1 MQVIETGQGKLTGI
15 AFAGGTEFRG
25 VPFAAAPTGKNRF
38 LGPQPASPWSG
49 VRMANQWPKAV
60 VQDPV
65 PFMGI
70 SHIGEEALSLNIW
83 VPDADGPMPVM
94 LWFHGGGY
102 LTGSPSQPLYNAQ
115 VLARD
120 QGVIVVAASY
130 RLGFCG
136 FGHLDAQRTGLDIES
151 NRGLRDQVAA
161 LRWVVDNIAAFGGDP
176 GCITLFG
183 ESAGGF
189 SVASLMACPQAQGLF
204 QQAIVQSGA
213 ADMVLAQDEGLRIAD
228 AVIDALPG
236 SGAAADRLLSASA
249 EDLCRAQRK
258 VLAQSVCRGLR
269 TSTPQYGMV
278 FMPVVDGETLTAS
291 PVASIASGSSRKVRL
306 LAGVCRDEWH
316 LFAYAQPFNGGKS
329 LADLRALTEEDL
341 HKRFQRTLPEH
352 WESAW
357 AYYSHQVVPHPQRG
371 RLDWFSAMESDRLF
385 RVPTQ
390 RLLDAHA
397 SAGGLCW
404 GFEFTWGSHAFGVPL
419 GACHVV
425 DVPFVFRG
433 TDTPIGQLFTGGG
446 EAADQ
451 LAVRVGQVWGHVA
464 KGNHPDWAEWSRG
477 SMLHTFGREEG
488 ETTLLC
494 DNGNRL
500 WQEIIPPAKAAS
512 KARGSV

>member
-1 MQVIETGQGKLTGI
+1 MHVIETSLGKLTGV

-25 VPFAAAPTGKNRF
+25 VPFAAAPTGRARF

-49 VRMANQWPKAV
+49 VRAADQWPSAV

-70 SHIGEEALSLNIW
+70 SQIGEEALSLNIW
-83 VPDADGPMPVM
+83 VPEADGPMPVM

-102 LTGSPSQPLYNAQ
+102 LTGSPSQPLYNGQ
-115 VLARD
+115 TLARD

-136 FGHLDAQRTGLDIES
+136 FGHLDPQYTGLDVES

-161 LRWVVDNIAAFGGDP
+161 LRWVVENIAAFGGDP
-176 GCITLFG
+176 GRITLFG

-189 SVASLMACPQAQGLF
+189 SVATLMACPQAQGLF
-204 QQAIVQSGA
+204 QHAIVQSGA
-213 ADMVLAQDEGLRIAD
+213 ADMVVAADEGLRISD
-228 AVIDALPG
+228 GVIEGLPG
-236 SGAAADRLLSASA
+236 TGALADRLLSASPD
-249 EDLCRAQRK
+249 DLRRAQRK
-258 VLAQSVCRGLR
+258 VLNQSVCRGLR

-278 FMPVVDGETLTAS
+278 FLPVVDGETLKAS
-291 PVASIASGSSRKVRL
+291 PVEAIASGSSRDVRL

-316 LFAYAQPFNGGKS
+316 LFQYAPPFNGGKS
-329 LADLRALTEEDL
+329 LEELRALTEDDL
-341 HKRFQRTLPEH
+341 RRRFQRTLPEH
-352 WESAW
+352 WQSAW
-357 AYYSHQVVPHPQRG
+357 AFYARSVLPHPQRG
-371 RLDWFSAMESDRLF
+371 KLDWFSTMESDRLF

-404 GFEFTWGSHAFGVPL
+404 GFQFTWESHAFGVPL

-433 TDTPIGQLFTGGG
+433 TDTPVGQLFTGGG
-446 EAADQ
+446 DGADR
-451 LAVRVGQVWGHVA
+451 LARRIGQIWGGLA
-464 KGNHPDWAEWSRG
+464 KGNDPDWAKWSESALLRC
-477 SMLHTFGREEG
+477 FGKEES
-488 ETTLLC
+488 EATLMC

-500 WQEIIPPAKAAS
+500 WQEIIPPAKAVLE
-512 KARGSV
+512 ARRHS